1 MAGGEGQT
9 KEKKEIV
16 IPNVPF
22 FFTEKHLRRIDCKI
36 HDAALFS
43 FHECIILDQN
53 LEPLFFLTKTET

>member
-22 FFTEKHLRRIDCKI
+22 FLQRNTSGVLIARFMMQPYFHFT
-36 HDAALFS
+36 
-43 FHECIILDQN
+43 N
-53 LEPLFFLTKTET
+53 V